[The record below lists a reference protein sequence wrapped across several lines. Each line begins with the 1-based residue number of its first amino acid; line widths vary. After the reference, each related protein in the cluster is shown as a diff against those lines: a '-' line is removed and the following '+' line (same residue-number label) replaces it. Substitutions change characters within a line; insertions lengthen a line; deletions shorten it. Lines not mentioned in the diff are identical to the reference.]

1 MNFRIFIPL
10 SFILLSFWLKA
21 AAQTNTNGNC
31 LKTFQNKYHNN
42 DDNTALSIVDA
53 GNGQF
58 YVAGNSVSSGSSD
71 ILITKHSADG
81 SILWAKKYGAAG
93 DETVRRIKLAND
105 GGLLIIGQTKS
116 FTNSNGDIL
125 CLKISATG
133 QLIWSRKFG
142 IGSTYGD
149 LGMDIIQA
157 SDNNYVFTGILNVTG
172 TLADMIVVKLD
183 PNANILWSQRF
194 DSNQG
199 ENGVGLLQKS
209 DTLIVTSDIDNNT
222 SDFNGLISKI
232 RLSDGKLITTKKI
245 RPDVRNLFNSY
256 VYADHADGYWISGHT
271 IDANSYA
278 KMQQTLLHFDVNF
291 KLIQSYKLD
300 LSNNVYANDFYT
312 GFIVKPDG
320 FVTCASTTSNPAGY
334 FFYIK
339 NDGAIKLAK
348 KFTGSTD
355 RRLYSLLNVNGKYI
369 GVGKENSSGKNNLL
383 VTSFGED
390 GFVDEECH
398 PDTVLLTVS
407 KPSYAITDLSWN
419 TINNQSFPDIAAPLT
434 ITDVSLTSSS
444 LCDACKELDCN
455 NWLNLTQLASGV
467 QIGDL
472 DMTGDKITVEA
483 AFNRTTTYDNV
494 TISEGD
500 IVSKHRDF
508 NDVNYLLRPNRAE
521 ITTSNGY
528 FAAVADCNAEI
539 NKTYHVALVYDG
551 SKLKFYRNGFL
562 MKEVAASGNLT
573 TNDYTTIIGDLA
585 WQPGY
590 NNETLFGYINNV
602 RIWNTSRTQAQ
613 IKQYMNQPLPNPT
626 TQAGLVAY
634 YTFDNLKNKQ
644 GNATWDGTLL
654 GNAVINATNPTCPTF
669 VADSCPVVVPVDTV
683 TVSFTAPD
691 TVCVNSPVKITNT
704 TKGGTNYYWNFCEP
718 DINSNPTAVNIGNPG
733 GYLSQPVF
741 SDLAEYNGN
750 YYAFV
755 VNYQPGGLLRLD
767 FGNSYLNTPT
777 PVFLGNVGGIMNS
790 NYGSEGIQVVKNNG
804 RWYAIIVGGSPINA
818 GSIPKLLK
826 IDFGSDLTNTNPVAT
841 DWGNVGDLLQSI
853 DLYLFQENSKWYG
866 FAANSE
872 NNTLTRF
879 DFSSSF
885 NNTPIGT
892 NLGNVSG
899 VLNYPTGICAIKD
912 NGNWY
917 VFVGN
922 GLDNSIVR
930 LDFGNSLLN
939 TPVAK
944 NIGNPGNLLYQPRD
958 ITILKYCGSIIGF
971 VVDTQNNLTR
981 LDFNND
987 ITSIPVAVSLGNI
1000 GDFDFS
1006 HSLSKIFRAGPDL
1019 YSFVTNVSNNT
1030 ITRIRFPG
1038 CTNSSV
1044 PNSSV
1049 QNPPD
1054 VIYNRPGIYNI
1065 NLSVDDGLPTQA
1077 SYCKQVVVLPSPEK
1091 KPVLDTSFC
1100 KGDSIVLKAESAIGA
1115 YTWNTGSSKSS
1126 IIVKDA
1132 NTYWVDINYYGC
1144 KVRDSIVTT
1153 FKVAPYVFLGNDT
1166 AICNHDSLMLDAGNS
1181 DLTYLWQDGSSLK
1194 DLLVKQTGW
1203 YSVKVTNADGC
1214 SSRDSIRIDSLESP
1228 RIFMKD
1234 TTICIGNT
1242 IMLNAQSTG
1251 NNNYQWQV
1259 SPTLSAVNIPNPV
1272 ATPLDTSTYFVIVS
1286 NANNCKTKDSITV
1299 AVVPKPTVNAMA
1311 DTSFCYGSTF
1321 TLSVTGTN
1329 TNHYG
1334 WSPSQGLS
1342 DVTLQNPSGTLVTN
1356 TIIYTVTAYNDGC
1369 SVSDNVKL
1377 TALPLPTLALTYKDT
1392 TICVGGQ
1399 AQLNASGIGT
1409 FVWSPA
1415 IAINDTTS
1423 ATPIVNPVTPTW
1435 YQVKITSANTCINN
1449 DSVFVAVNPKP
1460 VFAINPK
1467 QPSICIGDSVLITA
1481 SGGDVYTWVP
1491 VTSVKNPYGASSVVY
1506 PSENT
1511 MYEVTITNNT
1521 CHVTESVFA
1530 NVTVTTKPE
1539 ITITKSNDIDCFIG
1553 SAKLEATGG
1562 SKFLWSPSAALSN
1575 TYGYTTIARPT
1586 ETTTYYVEVTKN
1598 GSCKATDSIQVK
1610 VIKDGAQNGYL
1621 VPTAFTPNGDM
1632 RNDCFGVKNWGVV
1645 TNFDFSVYNRW
1656 GERIFYTRNA
1666 SDCWNGMFKNTLQPP
1681 GAYVYQIRAKT
1692 LCGDVYRKGTI
1703 VLIR

>member
-10 SFILLSFWLKA
+10 SLVLLSFWLKA

-133 QLIWSRKFG
+133 LLIWSRKFG
-142 IGSTYGD
+142 VGSTFGD

-157 SDNNYVFTGILNVTG
+157 TDNSYVFTGILNVTG
-172 TLADMIVVKLD
+172 TLADMLIVKLD
-183 PNANILWSQRF
+183 VNANILWSQRF
-194 DSNQG
+194 DSEQG
-199 ENGVGLLQKS
+199 ENGVGLLQKG
-209 DTLIVTSDIDNNT
+209 DTLIVTSDIDNNV

-232 RLSDGKLITTKKI
+232 KLSDGKPLVTKKI
-245 RPDVRNLFNSY
+245 RPDSRNLYNSC
-256 VYADHADGYWISGHT
+256 VFRDNADGYWISGHT
-271 IDANSYA
+271 IDQTSYVN
-278 KMQQTLLHFDVNF
+278 MQQIFLHFDVNF
-291 KLIQSYKLD
+291 KLIQTYKLD
-300 LSNNVYANDFYT
+300 LKNNIYSNDYYT
-312 GFIVKPDG
+312 GFVVKSDG
-320 FVTCASTTSNPAGY
+320 FITCAGSASNPVGY

-339 NDGAIKLAK
+339 NDGSIKMAK
-348 KFTGSTD
+348 KFSGTTG
-355 RRLYSLLNVNGKYI
+355 RELYGLLNANGKI
-369 GVGKENSSGKNNLL
+369 ISVGKERSSGKNNLFIAE
-383 VTSFGED
+383 FGED
-390 GFVDEECH
+390 GLIDEKCH
-398 PDTVLLTVS
+398 PDTALLTVS
-407 KPSYAITDLSWN
+407 NPLYSITDLNWKTVN
-419 TINNQSFPDIAAPLT
+419 DQQFPDITAPLT
-434 ITDVSLTSSS
+434 TTDATLTSSS
-444 LCDACKELDCN
+444 LCDACE
-455 NWLNLTQLASGV
+455 
-467 QIGDL
+467 
-472 DMTGDKITVEA
+472 VE
-483 AFNRTTTYDNV
+483 
-494 TISEGD
+494 
-500 IVSKHRDF
+500 
-508 NDVNYLLRPNRAE
+508 
-521 ITTSNGY
+521 
-528 FAAVADCNAEI
+528 
-539 NKTYHVALVYDG
+539 
-551 SKLKFYRNGFL
+551 
-562 MKEVAASGNLT
+562 
-573 TNDYTTIIGDLA
+573 
-585 WQPGY
+585 
-590 NNETLFGYINNV
+590 
-602 RIWNTSRTQAQ
+602 
-613 IKQYMNQPLPNPT
+613 
-626 TQAGLVAY
+626 
-634 YTFDNLKNKQ
+634 
-644 GNATWDGTLL
+644 
-654 GNAVINATNPTCPTF
+654 
-669 VADSCPVVVPVDTV
+669 TV
-683 TVSFTAPD
+683 TASFTAPD
-691 TVCVNSPVKITNT
+691 TVCVNTSVKITNT
-704 TKGGTNYYWNFCEP
+704 TKGATNYYWNFCEP

-767 FGNSYLNTPT
+767 FGSSYLNTPT

-826 IDFGSDLTNTNPVAT
+826 IDFGPDLTNANPVAT

-885 NNTPIGT
+885 SNTPIGT

-987 ITSIPVAVSLGNI
+987 ITSIPVAMSLGNI

-1038 CTNSSV
+1038 CNNSSISNF
-1044 PNSSV
+1044 PG

-1054 VIYNRPGIYNI
+1054 VTYNKPGIYNI

-1077 SYCKQVVVLPSPEK
+1077 SYCKQVVALPAPEK
-1091 KPVLDTSFC
+1091 KPVIDTSFC
-1100 KGDSIVLKAESAIGA
+1100 RGDSIILKAASTFET
-1115 YTWNTGSSKSS
+1115 YTWNTGSTDSS
-1126 IIVKDA
+1126 IMVNDA
-1132 NTYWVDINYYGC
+1132 GTYWVDINYYGC
-1144 KVRDSIVTT
+1144 KARDSIVTT
-1153 FKVAPYVFLGNDT
+1153 FKMAPYVFLGNDT
-1166 AICNHDSLMLDAGNS
+1166 AICNHDSLTLDAGNS
-1181 DLTYLWQDGSSLK
+1181 GLTYLWQDGSSLNNY
-1194 DLLVKQTGW
+1194 LVRQVGL
-1203 YSVKVTNADGC
+1203 YNVKVTNANGC

-1228 RIFMKD
+1228 RVFMKD

-1272 ATPLDTSTYFVIVS
+1272 ATPLDTSTYFVVVS
-1286 NANNCKTKDSITV
+1286 NANNCKTKDSIKIS
-1299 AVVPKPTVNAMA
+1299 VVPQPTVTAMA
-1311 DTSFCYGSTF
+1311 DTSLCYGSTF

-1342 DVTLQNPSGTLVTN
+1342 DVTLQNPSGTLLTN
-1356 TIIYTVTAYNDGC
+1356 IITYTVTAYNDGC

-1377 TALPLPTLALTYKDT
+1377 TALPLPTLALTYRDT
-1392 TICVGGQ
+1392 TICIGGQ
-1399 AQLNASGIGT
+1399 AQLNASGNGN

-1435 YQVKITSANTCINN
+1435 YHVKITSANTCINN

-1460 VFAINPK
+1460 VFEINPK

-1481 SGGDVYTWVP
+1481 SGGDVYTWSP

-1506 PSENT
+1506 PSKNT

-1539 ITITKSNDIDCFIG
+1539 ITIKKSNDIDCFIG

-1562 SKFLWSPSAALSN
+1562 SKFLWSPSATLSN
-1575 TYGYTTIARPT
+1575 TYGYTTIARLT

-1610 VIKDGAQNGYL
+1610 VIKDGAQNGYF

-1666 SDCWNGMFKNTLQPP
+1666 SDCWNGMYKSTLQPP